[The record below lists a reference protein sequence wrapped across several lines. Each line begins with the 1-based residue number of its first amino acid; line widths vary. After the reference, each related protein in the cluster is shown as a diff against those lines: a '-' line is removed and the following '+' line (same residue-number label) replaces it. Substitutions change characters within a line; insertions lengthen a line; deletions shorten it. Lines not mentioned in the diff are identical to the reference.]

1 MYDTVRG
8 KVRSFWRKDLKESPP
23 LGWEIKQGSYEDAE
37 GKQVI
42 RRTAVHT
49 LSGMYIKGD
58 DQLSH
63 VMQVSLPRLY
73 FGDNTEL
80 IKNQDE
86 LDIALNKMRLV
97 QREVLEFDVIPRWT
111 RLDLV
116 WNFLGLINEFIVTLQ
131 NSKHPK
137 VRSAVRVYQ
146 NESIQWGGRNTTI
159 QVYDKLKEK
168 GSKLYKAN
176 DRTIIR
182 AEIRQKVNPQSTEKK
197 SDPFLLLCESCLG
210 GYVPTFEK
218 GYKWYREMMI
228 LLSPKTIPHLASR
241 SPLDFLAYLQANSL
255 TDTQGLNL
263 VDLYMAN
270 KSRSQKYRIMKELKS
285 RILRHKFI
293 SFRQLL
299 PEESAPVPIGKQDIK
314 VA

>member
-8 KVRSFWRKDLKESPP
+8 KVRSFWKADLRENPP
-23 LGWEIKQGSYEDAE
+23 NGWEIKQGSYEDPE
-37 GKQVI
+37 GKQQI
-42 RRTAVHT
+42 RRTAVHKQ
-49 LSGMYIKGD
+49 SGMYIKGD
-58 DQLSH
+58 DMLSH

-80 IKNQDE
+80 IKNQEE
-86 LDIALNKMRLV
+86 LDISLSKMRLL
-97 QREVLEFDVIPRWT
+97 QRDVLQFDVIPRWT

-176 DRTIIR
+176 GKTIIR
-182 AEIRQKVNPQSTEKK
+182 AEIRQKVNPQSTAKK
-197 SDPFLLLCESCLG
+197 DDPFLSLCEGCLG
-210 GYVPTFEK
+210 GYLPSFAK
-218 GYKWYREMMI
+218 GYLWYREMMI
-228 LLSPKTIPHLASR
+228 LLSPKSIPHLASR

-255 TDTQGLNL
+255 TDTQGVNL

-270 KSRSQKYRIMKELKS
+270 KSRSQKYRIMKELKA

-299 PEESAPVPIGKQDIK
+299 PEETTPQPIGKRDIQ
-314 VA
+314 AA